1 MFFSNK
7 FLRTVDFRYQY
18 SCYFSLFTKPKETND
33 SRAGVHCG
41 SDWINYQEVWVG
53 IVQKESCRWILKR
66 LEVRSFYYGSY
77 HHFWYNV
84 ICFFFSL

>member
-18 SCYFSLFTKPKETND
+18 CCYFSLFTKPKETND

-41 SDWINYQEVWVG
+41 CDWINYQEVWVG
-53 IVQKESCRWILKR
+53 IVELQR
-66 LEVRSFYYGSY
+66 YYAKGKLSM
-77 HHFWYNV
+77 N
-84 ICFFFSL
+84 S